1 MNNHPMVTRSQKDK
15 EPPPDENPP
24 EDDKYDYTDKDGNLT
39 DLIDYECDED
49 FDNEMFQKELAR
61 IAEENHQPPEY
72 QRNLSKI
79 EKNNLK

>member
-1 MNNHPMVTRSQKDK
+1 MVTRSQKDK

-61 IAEENHQPPEY
+61 SADENHQP
-72 QRNLSKI
+72 QISTRTFQK
-79 EKNNLK
+79 